1 MFYFKFFSTFS
12 EDKDLSL
19 NILLKNHLSAQGPLC
34 RHCLNGNLFRENPL
48 KSLSLSPERGRNVKN
63 VILYQE
69 VYRQFKKR
77 GKTQRTPN
85 LLEPNFSL
93 VLSEDWDFSLP

>member
-48 KSLSLSPERGRNVKN
+48 KYLSLSPERGRNVKN

-69 VYRQFKKR
+69 VYRQLKK
-77 GKTQRTPN
+77 GAKPN
-85 LLEPNFSL
+85 E
-93 VLSEDWDFSLP
+93 LPTF